1 MWETTYQERLL
12 DWYQLRQHCQRYNQ
26 EQALYAINNWWW
38 SAPIINRA
46 VQWHDYPNWPNP
58 WDLLNNNGYCE
69 LAKAL
74 GIMYTI
80 MMIDYPLYTSLEL
93 VQVENDNLVLV
104 DRGKYILNSAPG
116 EILNIDST
124 SLSILRSVDSNSL
137 INFLS

>member
-1 MWETTYQERLL
+1 MV
-12 DWYQLRQHCQRYNQ
+12 
-26 EQALYAINNWWW
+26 
-38 SAPIINRA
+38 NRA
-46 VQWHDYPNWPNP
+46 VQWHEYPDWPGP
-58 WDLLNNNGYCE
+58 WDLLTNNGYCE

-80 MMIDYPLYTSLEL
+80 MMIEQPLYTSLEL
-93 VQVENDNLVLV
+93 VQVENDNLVLI
-104 DRGKYILNSAPG
+104 DHGKYILNSAPG